1 MDNKSISLFENYKIR
16 RQYDEKTETW
26 YFSVV
31 DILAVLIQQPDYQ
44 TARKYWNKLKERL
57 KKEGSESVTNCH
69 QLKLE
74 AADGKK
80 YLTDAANPETLLR
93 LIQSVPSPK
102 AEPIKLWLAKVGYER
117 IQDMSDPARSLDRA
131 REYWQQHGRSEKWI
145 QQRMMGQETR
155 NKLTDYW
162 KNHEIS
168 KEEEYA
174 ILTNIIHQEW
184 SGVSVK
190 KHKTIKG
197 LKTQNL
203 RDHMSEAE
211 LIFTALAEL
220 STRQIAESVD
230 ATGMKENTEAS
241 KKGGRIAKRARLELE
256 AKTGKSVVTGE
267 NFLPP
272 NTNKKPLKN
281 DVYGEASNSRNDE

>member
-1 MDNKSISLFENYKIR
+1 MTKETALAVFEDHNIR
-16 RQYDEKTETW
+16 RIYDEKTETW
-26 YFSVV
+26 FFSVV
-31 DILAVLIQQPDYQ
+31 DIMAVLTGQADYQ

-80 YLTDAANPETLLR
+80 YLTDVADPETLLR

-131 REYWQQHGRSEKWI
+131 REFWQQHGRSEKWI

-162 KNHEIS
+162 KDHEI
-168 KEEEYA
+168 KGEDEYA
-174 ILTNIIHQEW
+174 ILTNIIHREW

-190 KHKTIKG
+190 KHKEIKRI
-197 LKTQNL
+197 KTQNL

-230 ATGMKENTEAS
+230 AGGMAENAEAG
-241 KKGGRIAKRARLELE
+241 KKGGKIAKRARLELE
-256 AKTGKSVVTGE
+256 EKTRKSVVTNE

-272 NTNKKPLKN
+272 QKPVKRIKSGK
-281 DVYGEASNSRNDE
+281 DTGAGDE